1 MEILKRGDEDAENE
15 VESLKR
21 GDGNLK
27 TREISENEK
36 EI

>member
-1 MEILKRGDEDAENE
+1 MESLKRGDEDAKNE